1 MTCLAEVMQGPLVAV
16 TKVPGCHV
24 SDLEL
29 GCVAEVIVAAAV
41 HAVMPV
47 PDCLRVVLWALQIF
61 GHPEDE
67 PQNQL

>member
-1 MTCLAEVMQGPLVAV
+1 MAA
-16 TKVPGCHV
+16 TKVPGCHM
-24 SDLEL
+24 SGLEL

-47 PDCLRVVLWALQIF
+47 PDCPRVVLRALQIF

-67 PQNQL
+67 PQNQF